1 MSACLKSPASSRV
14 RSAPQSGAVLIM
26 ALLIVSVVAGL
37 AVKFTGDFQLGMARA
52 ESRWHGAQASAYLQG
67 AENLAMYL
75 LKDDDASVDHLGED
89 WAYEAPPFEVEGGWI
104 LASVEDAASRL
115 DINTLLANFDPDKG
129 HNDPERFTTPQRRFI
144 RLLQTFQEEGVPLNE
159 DEAIAV
165 LEAVV
170 DWMDHDNE
178 TSGFSGAEGD
188 YYQSLDPA
196 YLPANNFFVSVDEL
210 RLVRYMTP
218 ELMELLRPYLIAMP
232 KAQGQAPSQ
241 GLNINTLPSKLLA
254 TITAKERLQP
264 LTEMELGLLQ
274 QEWPEDGFFSS
285 VGDFAGSPAWQSI
298 GQTPNTD
305 SLGISTSY
313 FLVTAQV
320 SLVQQR
326 RTMLS
331 LLQRGTDSL
340 EVVRRSDS
348 Y

>member
-14 RSAPQSGAVLIM
+14 PAVSQGGAVLIM

-52 ESRWHGAQASAYLQG
+52 ESRWHGAQATAYLKG
-67 AENLAMYL
+67 AENLAIYL
-75 LKDDDASVDHLGED
+75 LSEDDPAVDHREEE

-104 LASVEDAASRL
+104 LASVEDASSRL
-115 DINTLLANFDPDKG
+115 NINSLLATLDPDKG
-129 HNDPERFTTPQRRFI
+129 HNDHERFSPPQRRFI
-144 RLLQTFQEEGVPLNE
+144 RLLQTFEEEGLPMNE

-170 DWMDHDNE
+170 DWVDPDS
-178 TSGFSGAEGD
+178 TPSGFGGAEVD
-188 YYQSLDPA
+188 YYQSLEPA
-196 YLPANNFFVSVDEL
+196 YLPANSMFVSVDEL

-218 ELMELLRPYLIAMP
+218 ELMELLRPYLIALP
-232 KAQGQAPSQ
+232 PGQSQ

-254 TITAKERLQP
+254 TITDERRLQP
-264 LTEMELGLLQ
+264 LTDMEVGLLQ

-285 VGDFAGSPAWQSI
+285 VGDFSDSPAWQSI

-305 SLGISTSY
+305 GLGINTSY

-331 LLQRGTDSL
+331 LLQRGPDSL